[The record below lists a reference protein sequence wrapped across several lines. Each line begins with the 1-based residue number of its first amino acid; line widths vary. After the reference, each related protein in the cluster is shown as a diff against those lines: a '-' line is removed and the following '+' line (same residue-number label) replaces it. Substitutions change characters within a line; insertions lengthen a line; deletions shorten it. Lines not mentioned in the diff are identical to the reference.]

1 MAFWSGE
8 TLKERL
14 PQLVYPYDEGAIDC
28 AAYTLR
34 VGSEVYVS
42 PDRQISAPD
51 RHTKQVLEQGES
63 FTIPPGQF
71 AFLVTEERIK
81 VPDDAL
87 AFISIKAKLKF
98 NGLINISGFHVDP
111 GYDGHLLFS
120 VLNAGPRPLH
130 LQRSQPLFL
139 IWYATLDRV
148 TAMRKDEAGF
158 AGIKPDMLTG
168 ISGEIQSLQRLSEDY
183 RELERR
189 FDAKLNEIQ
198 SKTSS
203 LSTLVNVFVGLAV
216 AVIVGFL
223 ILVAQI
229 MLS

>member
-8 TLKERL
+8 TLKQRL
-14 PQLVYPYDEGAIDC
+14 PDLVEPYAEVAIDC

-34 VGSEVYVS
+34 VGEEIYVS
-42 PDRQISAPD
+42 PDRQILAPD
-51 RHTKQVLEQGES
+51 RHTKRKLAQGDS

-81 VPDDAL
+81 VPCDAL

-130 LQRSQPLFL
+130 LQRGQPLFL
-139 IWYATLDRV
+139 IWYAALDGV
-148 TAMRKDEAGF
+148 TAMKKEEAGF

-198 SKTSS
+198 SRTNS

>member
-14 PQLVYPYDEGAIDC
+14 PQLVHPYDDAAIDC

-51 RHTKQVLEQGES
+51 RHTKRMLPQGDS

-81 VPDDAL
+81 VPDDAV

-130 LQRSQPLFL
+130 LQRGQPLFL
-139 IWYATLDRV
+139 IWYAALDRV
-148 TAMRKDEAGF
+148 TAMKKEEAGF

-189 FDAKLNEIQ
+189 FDVKLNEIQ
-198 SKTSS
+198 SRTNS

-223 ILVAQI
+223 ILVVQI

>member
-14 PQLVYPYDEGAIDC
+14 PQLIHPYNEAAIDC

-34 VGSEVYVS
+34 MGEEVYVS
-42 PDRQISAPD
+42 PDRQVSTPD
-51 RHTKQVLEQGES
+51 RHTKRMLAQSDG

-111 GYDGHLLFS
+111 GYDGHLIFS

-130 LQRSQPLFL
+130 LQRGQALFL
-139 IWYATLDRV
+139 IWYAALDGITTMKKEEV
-148 TAMRKDEAGF
+148 GF
-158 AGIKPDMLTG
+158 SGIKPDMLTG
-168 ISGEIQSLQRLSEDY
+168 ISGEIQSLQRLSEEY
-183 RELERR
+183 RELEKR
-189 FDAKLNEIQ
+189 FDSKLGEIQ
-198 SKTSS
+198 SKADS
-203 LSTLVNVFVGLAV
+203 LSTLVNVFVALAV